1 MVVAFQIE
9 QKSFGA
15 KQLYT
20 KVDASIGDNE
30 KVGLIGRNGTGK
42 STLLG
47 ILEGT
52 DKDFSGDIQF
62 RRGLVI
68 ASTRQEHHD
77 VVDMPV
83 IEYIL
88 SDIPGYSELKHI
100 LDTYPD
106 HMGDNMKKITAY
118 TDALTQF
125 SDKGFYSIEEEIIR
139 TLAGYQLDEKKARG
153 PLGNL
158 SGGQKRFVEL
168 AKLTHSD
175 ADLLLID
182 EPTNHMDAEAKEQF
196 IDWMKSQ
203 KTAMLI
209 VTHDRDVLDQV
220 DRILELRDKSLLSFP
235 GNYSSYIHQNKTS
248 SVTDMA
254 QYEVALKTLENLH
267 KQIQSVRAKKAS
279 TGKTPNPFIPLER
292 RLMKQYEELKES
304 TKKPSFWIDSESHKD
319 LKKADQERY
328 AEYKAASIKIGS
340 HAGRSKHTGGS
351 SLLQAHK
358 LVLGYDAPL
367 FDAVTMS
374 IKSGDRIRM
383 LGRNGAGK
391 STFLKHIL
399 ASYHH
404 QQPESK
410 LFSGELSIEKGCRI
424 GVYEQEINQKFLD
437 MSIKDAIHTMLDLHN
452 LPASDQIIMRY
463 LGDYMFN
470 AHEDKDQ
477 LLGTMSGGQKA
488 RFQLMAMFMGDPN
501 LLILD
506 EPTNHLDLPS
516 IEELESTLNDY
527 HGAIIYVSHDS
538 FFVKN
543 VPAEEIKIAHSVSA

>member
-1 MVVAFQIE
+1 MVVSFQIE

-20 KVDASIGDNE
+20 KVDANIDDNE

-52 DKDFSGDIQF
+52 DTDYSGSIQF
-62 RRGLVI
+62 KKGLVV

-77 VVDMPV
+77 YTDMSV

-88 SDIPGYSELKHI
+88 SDIPHYAELKHI
-100 LDTYPD
+100 LDTYPE
-106 HMGDNMKKITAY
+106 HMGDNLKKIHTY
-118 TDALTQF
+118 SDALTQF
-125 SDKGFYSIEEEIIR
+125 SDKGFYQIEDHIIR
-139 TLAGYQLDEKKARG
+139 TLEGYQLDEQMAHG

-168 AKLTHSD
+168 TKLTHSK

-182 EPTNHMDAEAKEQF
+182 EPTNHMDAEAKQQF
-196 IDWMKSQ
+196 IDWMKQQ

-209 VTHDRDVLDQV
+209 VTHDRDVLDQI
-220 DRILELRDKSLLSFP
+220 DRILELRDKALLSFP

-292 RLMKQYEELKES
+292 RLLKQYDELKAQ

-319 LKKADQERY
+319 LKKADKERY
-328 AEYKAASIKIGS
+328 SEYKATSIKITTHS
-340 HAGRSKHTGGS
+340 HASKKHDSG
-351 SLLQAHK
+351 SLLQLQK
-358 LVLGYDAPL
+358 VVLGYEHEL
-367 FDAVTMS
+367 FEPVTMS
-374 IKSGDRIRM
+374 VKSGDRIRM

-391 STFLKHIL
+391 STLLKHIIS
-399 ASYHH
+399 SYH
-404 QQPESK
+404 QEKPESQ
-410 LFSGELSIEKGCRI
+410 LFSGEVVLDKKCRI
-424 GVYEQEINQKFLD
+424 GVYEQEIQQKFLD
-437 MSIKDAIHTMLDLHN
+437 MTIKDAVGSMLDRHDLQN
-452 LPASDQIIMRY
+452 NEQIIMRY

-470 AHEDKDQ
+470 PHEDADQ

-516 IEELESTLNDY
+516 IEELESTLNEY

-543 VPAEEIKIAHSVSA
+543 VPAEEIRVMKLQ

>member
-1 MVVAFQIE
+1 MIVAFQIE

-20 KVDASIGDNE
+20 KVDGTIGDNE

-47 ILEGT
+47 ILDGSDT
-52 DKDFSGDIQF
+52 DFSGDIQY
-62 RRGLVI
+62 RKGIVI

-77 VVDMPV
+77 VADKSV

-88 SDIPGYSELKHI
+88 SDIPHYADLKHI
-100 LDTYPD
+100 IDTYPD
-106 HMGDNMKKITAY
+106 HMGDNLKMIHIY
-118 TDALTQF
+118 SDALDQF
-125 SDKGFYSIEEEIIR
+125 SEKGFYTIEDEIVR
-139 TLAGYQLDEKKARG
+139 TLAAYQLDEQKARG
-153 PLGNL
+153 PLKNL

-168 AKLTHSD
+168 AKLTHSK

-182 EPTNHMDAEAKEQF
+182 EPTNHMDIEAKKQF
-196 IDWMKSQ
+196 IEWLNSQ

-209 VTHDRDVLDQV
+209 ITHDRDVLDQV
-220 DRILELRDKSLLSFP
+220 DRILELRDKSLLSFT
-235 GNYSSYIHQNKTS
+235 GNYSSYIHQNKTA

-254 QYEVALKTLENLH
+254 QYEIALKTLENLH

-292 RLMKQYEELKES
+292 RLMKQYEELKEK
-304 TKKPSFWIDSESHKD
+304 TAKPSFWVDSESQKGM
-319 LKKADQERY
+319 KKADQERY
-328 AEYKAASIKIGS
+328 ADYKAATIRISS
-340 HAGRSKHTGGS
+340 HAARGKQQAGTT
-351 SLLQAHK
+351 LLQ
-358 LVLGYDAPL
+358 LNDVTLGYDHAL
-367 FDAVTMS
+367 FQPISLS
-374 IKSGDRIRM
+374 IKSGDRIHM

-391 STFLKHIL
+391 STLLKHIV
-399 ASYHH
+399 ARYYGEK
-404 QQPESK
+404 PESK
-410 LFSGELSIEKGCRI
+410 VFGGELNIEKQCRI
-424 GVYEQEINQKFLD
+424 GVYEQEISQRFLD
-437 MSIKDAIHTMLDLHN
+437 MTIKDAISEMLDKHD
-452 LPASDQIIMRY
+452 LPNTDQIIMRY

-470 AHEDKDQ
+470 PHEDAGQQ
-477 LLGTMSGGQKA
+477 LATMSGGQKA
-488 RFQLMAMFMGDPN
+488 RFQLMSMFMGDPN

-516 IEELESTLNDY
+516 IEEMESTLRDY

-543 VPAEEIKIAHSVSA
+543 VPAEEVRIEK

>member
-47 ILEGT
+47 ILDGT
-52 DKDFSGDIQF
+52 DTDFSGAIQF
-62 RRGLVI
+62 RKGLVV

-77 VVDMPV
+77 VSHMSVV
-83 IEYIL
+83 EYIL
-88 SDIPGYSELKHI
+88 SDIPGYSELKHV
-100 LDTYPD
+100 LDTYPE
-106 HMGDNMKKITAY
+106 HMGDNMKKITQY
-118 TDALTQF
+118 SDALTQF
-125 SDKGFYSIEEEIIR
+125 SDKGFYTIEEEIVR
-139 TLAGYQLDEKKARG
+139 TLAEYQLSEELVRG
-153 PLGNL
+153 PLKHL

-168 AKLTHSD
+168 TKLTHSD

-182 EPTNHMDAEAKEQF
+182 EPTNHMDLEAKQQF

-220 DRILELRDKSLLSFP
+220 DRILELRDKSILSFP
-235 GNYSSYIHQNKTS
+235 GNYDSYIHQNKTS

-292 RLMKQYEELKES
+292 RLMKQYEELKSS

-328 AEYKAASIKIGS
+328 AEYKAASIRISS
-340 HAGRSKHTGGS
+340 HAIGGKHESG
-351 SLLQAHK
+351 SLLQLHK
-358 LVLGYDAPL
+358 VVLGYEHEL
-367 FDAVTMS
+367 FEPVTMS
-374 IKSGDRIRM
+374 LKAGDRVRM

-391 STFLKHIL
+391 STLLKHLL
-399 ASYHH
+399 ASYH
-404 QQPESK
+404 QQAPESK
-410 LFSGELSIEKGCRI
+410 LFSGEIHLEKMLRV
-424 GVYEQEINQKFLD
+424 GVYEQEINQTFLD
-437 MSIKDAIHTMLDLHN
+437 MSIKDAISTMLDRHN
-452 LPASDQIIMRY
+452 LSNTEQIIMRY

-470 AHEDKDQ
+470 PHEDKDQ
-477 LLGTMSGGQKA
+477 LLGSMSGGQKA
-488 RFQLMAMFMGDPN
+488 RFQLMSMFMGNPN

-516 IEELESTLNDY
+516 IEELESTLNNY

-543 VPAEEIKIAHSVSA
+543 VPAEEIRVSKKLEV

>member
-1 MVVAFQIE
+1 M
-9 QKSFGA
+9 S
-15 KQLYT
+15 L
-20 KVDASIGDNE
+20 
-30 KVGLIGRNGTGK
+30 
-42 STLLG
+42 
-47 ILEGT
+47 
-52 DKDFSGDIQF
+52 
-62 RRGLVI
+62 
-68 ASTRQEHHD
+68 
-77 VVDMPV
+77 PV

-88 SDIPGYSELKHI
+88 SDIPDYSELKHI
-100 LDTYPD
+100 IDTYPE
-106 HMGDNMKKITAY
+106 HMGDNMKKIHVY
-118 TDALTQF
+118 SDALDQF
-125 SDKGFYSIEEEIIR
+125 SEKGFYTIEEEIIR
-139 TLAGYQLDEKKARG
+139 TLENYQLDEQKARG
-153 PLGNL
+153 PLANL

-168 AKLTHSD
+168 AKLTHSN

-182 EPTNHMDAEAKEQF
+182 EPTNHMDIEAKNQF
-196 IDWMKSQ
+196 IDWLKSQ

-292 RLMKQYEELKES
+292 RLMKQYEELKQQ
-304 TKKPSFWIDSESHKD
+304 TKKPSFWIDGESQKG

-328 AEYKAASIKIGS
+328 ADYKAATIRISS
-340 HAGRSKHTGGS
+340 HAGRGKQHGGTT
-351 SLLQAHK
+351 LLQ
-358 LVLGYDAPL
+358 LNDVTLGYESEL
-367 FDAVTMS
+367 FSPISMS

-391 STFLKHIL
+391 STLLKHII
-399 ASYHH
+399 AQYHH
-404 QQPESK
+404 EKPQSK
-410 LFSGELSIEKGCRI
+410 LFGGDINVEKNCRI
-424 GVYEQEINQKFLD
+424 GVYEQEIDQKFLS
-437 MSIKDAIHTMLDLHN
+437 MSIKDAIGLMLDRHKLQN
-452 LPASDQIIMRY
+452 NEQIIMRY

-470 AHEDKDQ
+470 PHEDADQ
-477 LLGTMSGGQKA
+477 LLGSMSGGQKA
-488 RFQLMAMFMGDPN
+488 RFQLMSMFMGDPN

-527 HGAIIYVSHDS
+527 HGAIIYVSHDT

-543 VPAEEIKIAHSVSA
+543 VPAEEVRVQKPN

>member
-9 QKSFGA
+9 QKSFGN
-15 KQLYT
+15 KQLYS
-20 KVDASIGDNE
+20 KVDGSIGDNE
-30 KVGLIGRNGTGK
+30 KIGLIGRNGTGK

-52 DKDFSGDIQF
+52 DKDFTGNIQF
-62 RRGLVI
+62 RKGLII
-68 ASTRQEHHD
+68 ASTRQEHHH
-77 VVDMPV
+77 VSHMSV
-83 IEYIL
+83 IEYVL

-106 HMGDNMKKITAY
+106 HMGDNMKKINEY
-118 TDALTQF
+118 SEALLQF
-125 SDKGFYSIEEEIIR
+125 SDKGFYNIEDQIVR
-139 TLAGYQLDEKKARG
+139 TLAGYQLDEEKVRG
-153 PLGNL
+153 PLSNL

-168 AKLTHSD
+168 AKLTHSN

-220 DRILELRDKSLLSFP
+220 DRILELRDKSLLSFT

-254 QYEVALKTLENLH
+254 QYEVALKTIDNLH

-292 RLMKQYEELKES
+292 RLLKEYETLKEQ
-304 TKKPSFWIDSESHKD
+304 TKKPSFWIDSESQKD
-319 LKKADQERY
+319 LKRADKERY
-328 AEYKAASIKIGS
+328 AGYKAASIRIKS
-340 HAGRSKHTGGS
+340 HSGGAKHGGTG
-351 SLLQAHK
+351 LIMQMHK
-358 LVLGYDAPL
+358 LELGYENSL
-367 FDAVTMS
+367 FDPVTIS
-374 IKSGDRIRM
+374 ISAGDRIRM

-391 STFLKHIL
+391 STLLKHIL
-399 ASYHH
+399 ATYHGEK
-404 QQPESK
+404 PESK
-410 LFSGELSIEKGCRI
+410 QFAGELNLEKKCRI
-424 GVYEQEINQKFLD
+424 GVYEQEIHQRFLS
-437 MSIKDAIHTMLDLHN
+437 MSIKDAVASMLHLHN
-452 LPASDQIIMRY
+452 LQVNDQIIMRY

-470 AHEDKDQ
+470 PHEDADQ

-488 RFQLMAMFMGDPN
+488 RFQLMSMFMGDPN

-516 IEELESTLNDY
+516 IEELEKTLNDY
-527 HGAIIYVSHDS
+527 HGAIMYVSHDS

-543 VPAEEIKIAHSVSA
+543 VPGDQVLIHRS